1 MSDRKG
7 KPLSLMESSG
17 GFYRNNSNSVAR
29 KIITSLDV
37 GTSTVQT
44 VVAEIAKDGSL
55 RILGLGIAPSSGV
68 RRGVVVDLDEVTSS
82 IRKSVEEAEKGS
94 GVPVRS
100 VWLGIGGTHI
110 SVASSRGVVA
120 VSRADGEISPED
132 EKRVIA
138 AAETFV
144 SKNPN
149 KEVLHVIP
157 RDFKVDHQG
166 GIKDPK
172 GMHGVR
178 LEVETLV
185 IECLAPFLKNLFK
198 SVEHAG
204 LRVEDYVFSPLAAA
218 EAVLTKRQK
227 ELGAMVL
234 DIGGGTASFMV
245 FEEGTPVHAGI
256 IPIGGNHIT
265 NDVAIGF
272 KTNIDVAE
280 QIKVAYGSC
289 LPGELPKRDTVRLA
303 EFIPDD
309 PSAFSRRELAEI
321 VEARLCDIFELIQ
334 KELKK
339 IERNELLP
347 AGIIL
352 TGGSTLLPGVV
363 DLAKRELRL
372 PVEIGIPKL
381 LAGLDERTAPALASA
396 LGILHW
402 GAGLGISDSDPTWKR
417 RVSNLGQ
424 NTWLKWM
431 KSLLP

>member
-1 MSDRKG
+1 
-7 KPLSLMESSG
+7 
-17 GFYRNNSNSVAR
+17 
-29 KIITSLDV
+29 
-37 GTSTVQT
+37 VQT
-44 VVAEIAKDGSL
+44 VVAEITKDRGL
-55 RILGLGIAPSSGV
+55 RILGLGVAPSSGV
-68 RRGVVVDLDEVTSS
+68 RKGVVVDLDEVTSS
-82 IRKSVEEAEKGS
+82 IRKSVEEAERTA
-94 GVPVRS
+94 GVSIRS
-100 VWLGIGGTHI
+100 VWLGIGGMHI

-132 EKRVIA
+132 EKRVIV

-149 KEVLHVIP
+149 KEVLHIIP

-204 LRVEDYVFSPLAAA
+204 LKIEDYVFSPLAAA

-227 ELGAMVL
+227 ELGTMVL

-245 FEEGTPVHAGI
+245 FEEGTPVHAGV

-289 LPGELPKRDTVRLA
+289 LPGDMPKRDTIRMA
-303 EFIPDD
+303 EFIPEE
-309 PSAFSRRELAEI
+309 PSMFSRRELAEI
-321 VEARLCDIFELIQ
+321 VEARLCDIFELVQ

-347 AGIIL
+347 AGVIL
-352 TGGSTLLPGVV
+352 TGGSTLLPGVIE
-363 DLAKRELRL
+363 LAKRELKL
-372 PVEIGIPKL
+372 PIEIGVPKL
-381 LAGLDERTAPALASA
+381 LLGLDEKTAPALASA
-396 LGILHW
+396 LGILQW
-402 GAGLGISDSDPTWKR
+402 GAGMGMSANDPTWKY
-417 RVSNLGQ
+417 RVSSLGQ
-424 NTWLKWM
+424 NSWVKWL

>member
-1 MSDRKG
+1 M
-7 KPLSLMESSG
+7 
-17 GFYRNNSNSVAR
+17 
-29 KIITSLDV
+29 
-37 GTSTVQT
+37 QT
-44 VVAEIAKDGSL
+44 VVAEITKDRGL
-55 RILGLGIAPSSGV
+55 RILGLGVAPSSGV
-68 RRGVVVDLDEVTSS
+68 RKGVVVDLDEVTSS
-82 IRKSVEEAEKGS
+82 IRKSVEEAERTA
-94 GVPVRS
+94 GVSIRS
-100 VWLGIGGTHI
+100 VWLGIGGMHI

-132 EKRVIA
+132 EKRVIV

-149 KEVLHVIP
+149 KEVLHIIP

-204 LRVEDYVFSPLAAA
+204 LKIEDYVFSPLAAA

-227 ELGAMVL
+227 ELGTMVL

-245 FEEGTPVHAGI
+245 FEEGTPVHAGV

-289 LPGELPKRDTVRLA
+289 LPGDMPKRDTIRMA
-303 EFIPDD
+303 EFIPEE
-309 PSAFSRRELAEI
+309 PSMFSRRELAEI
-321 VEARLCDIFELIQ
+321 VEARLCDIFELVQ

-347 AGIIL
+347 AGVIL
-352 TGGSTLLPGVV
+352 TGGSTLLPGVIE
-363 DLAKRELRL
+363 LAKRELKL
-372 PVEIGIPKL
+372 PIEIGVPKL
-381 LAGLDERTAPALASA
+381 LLGLDEKTAPALASA
-396 LGILHW
+396 LGILQW
-402 GAGLGISDSDPTWKR
+402 GAGMGMSANDPTWKY
-417 RVSNLGQ
+417 RVSSLGQ
-424 NTWLKWM
+424 NSWVKWL